1 LYNRILENAQEATEL
16 SQILIQ
22 DWVLEGNKDE
32 VYNMVQ
38 INTPIG
44 KLTIAQIGGLIS
56 NIFFDGE
63 EPKSVIFE
71 EHPVLQM
78 AEKQLIEYFDKRRK
92 VFDLPLF
99 LDRQV
104 MESFNTKVWR
114 TMIAEVPFGATITY
128 GELAALCNSP
138 KAARAVGMANN
149 RNPLPLIIPCHRV
162 VGKNGSLTGFRGG
175 LDVKA
180 KLLEF
185 EKA

>member
-1 LYNRILENAQEATEL
+1 MLT
-16 SQILIQ
+16 
-22 DWVLEGNKDE
+22 
-32 VYNMVQ
+32 

-44 KLTIAQIGGLIS
+44 KLTIAQKDGLITH
-56 NIFFDGE
+56 IY
-63 EPKSVIFE
+63 FE
-71 EHPVLQM
+71 SEAPLATTDDKHDV
-78 AEKQLIEYFDKRRK
+78 LIEAATQITEYFERRRK

-99 LDRQV
+99 LDGQLS
-104 MESFNTKVWR
+104 ETFNTKVWR
-114 TMIAEVPFGATITY
+114 KMIAEVPFGVTITY
-128 GELAALCNSP
+128 GELAALCDSP

-149 RNPLPLIIPCHRV
+149 RNPIPLIIPCHRV